1 MGVKAS
7 ARAGKG
13 RLGEG
18 TGQAIRGRGQ
28 ASLWPGQETGSP
40 KPAAPPTSVVDAG
53 STREVRPRIRQN
65 REQRVLQ
72 DFLMAESL
80 LAVRLAEGV
89 GSEKELEAIL
99 TEKLPQ
105 NSLETRARYA
115 QSILR
120 WFFADGPDGF
130 VFQVWRAYRDESIER
145 DILRVLYLRAEP
157 IVGDC
162 VTQALYPL
170 AEGMSIPGTFFDGF
184 LARRLGSAD
193 IPENT
198 RKRLKTNL
206 GKLGFLVRSRVHG
219 DRLSAI
225 NSTRTAFLLL
235 LHYLFAREEPRTVE
249 LSRLFADPFWKYLGI
264 KSEDVVRAILRS
276 ADASRSIG
284 KYVVA
289 DQLEQIT
296 TCYSLKELLSQRVVL

>member
-1 MGVKAS
+1 
-7 ARAGKG
+7 
-13 RLGEG
+13 
-18 TGQAIRGRGQ
+18 
-28 ASLWPGQETGSP
+28 
-40 KPAAPPTSVVDAG
+40 
-53 STREVRPRIRQN
+53 
-65 REQRVLQ
+65 
-72 DFLMAESL
+72 MAESL
-80 LAVRLAEGV
+80 LAVTLAEGV
-89 GSEKELEAIL
+89 GSDRELEAAL

-130 VFQVWRAYRDESIER
+130 ASQVWRAYRDESMQR
-145 DILRVLYLRAEP
+145 DILRVLYLQAEP

-184 LARRLGSAD
+184 LARRLGSAE

-206 GKLGFLVRSRVHG
+206 GKLGFLVRSRVRG
-219 DRLSAI
+219 DRLSSV

-235 LHYLFAREEPRTVE
+235 LHHLFAPEEPRTIE

-276 ADASRSIG
+276 ADISRSIG

-296 TCYSLKELLSQRVVL
+296 TCYSVKELLSQRVIL